1 MLFSCKALGLFSKKQ
16 YAPNA
21 DMRFIMKS
29 PTERCLECTI
39 WAVFLSRSLLL
50 CPLKSFGSLF
60 ILFVTIWLTPKWYEK
75 KLRLPNFL
83 KGYFYPELGYT
94 NMNYYGIMW
103 FASPFFYK
111 SDNAQPEDD
120 TAQLLSETAQLLSET
135 GQPVNSKDGLFH
147 LFNKYIKDFSNIPS
161 GGIACAHASDSWGVA
176 STDT

>member
-1 MLFSCKALGLFSKKQ
+1 MIRK
-16 YAPNA
+16 
-21 DMRFIMKS
+21 
-29 PTERCLECTI
+29 TI
-39 WAVFLSRSLLL
+39 EITKF
-50 CPLKSFGSLF
+50 F
-60 ILFVTIWLTPKWYEK
+60 
-75 KLRLPNFL
+75 

-147 LFNKYIKDFSNIPS
+147 LLNKYIPQFGLSSHAFRD
-161 GGIACAHASDSWGVA
+161 IAFRVIGHSSYPKASDLL
-176 STDT
+176 